1 MQPGERLQRPY
12 FHPSINLH
20 TTFYAGLTHEST
32 CLFLALMKSGLN
44 KATSTAKATDSFAF
58 TAVEEL
64 QQAGVFFFPDSLF
77 TYLFSR
83 DLLTAL
89 PRIHLNKVQR
99 LQNRETVSW
108 IVRVDSGKFLFQ
120 PFGVDWPNQQ
130 PPHARTHTHTQST
143 SEDPVTDTPTR
154 RAANHLN
161 CDRHTHPTNDFTQ
174 FNKSMKKKK
183 VQRTALK
190 SKEL

>member
-64 QQAGVFFFPDSLF
+64 QQAVFFSFFLSFFLLIYFFVISLQPYF
-77 TYLFSR
+77 AF
-83 DLLTAL
+83 
-89 PRIHLNKVQR
+89 INLNKVQ
-99 LQNRETVSW
+99 LVQNTEMVSG
-108 IVRVDSGKFLFQ
+108 IVTVDSGKFLFQ
-120 PFGVDWPNQQ
+120 SFEVNWPNQQ
-130 PPHARTHTHTQST
+130 PPHTYTHIQ
-143 SEDPVTDTPTR
+143 
-154 RAANHLN
+154 
-161 CDRHTHPTNDFTQ
+161 
-174 FNKSMKKKK
+174 
-183 VQRTALK
+183 
-190 SKEL
+190 

>member
-64 QQAGVFFFPDSLF
+64 QQADLF
-77 TYLFSR
+77 LLSFYLFIF
-83 DLLTAL
+83 A
-89 PRIHLNKVQR
+89 
-99 LQNRETVSW
+99 
-108 IVRVDSGKFLFQ
+108 
-120 PFGVDWPNQQ
+120 
-130 PPHARTHTHTQST
+130 
-143 SEDPVTDTPTR
+143 
-154 RAANHLN
+154 
-161 CDRHTHPTNDFTQ
+161 
-174 FNKSMKKKK
+174 
-183 VQRTALK
+183 
-190 SKEL
+190 